1 MGIVRQIHS
10 ENDHQLLPD
19 HACLWRYVPLKT
31 LFFYLSGNIFIPSI
45 GKLRQSDPFEG
56 EFFFDNPWFNTAMA
70 EHYGSDLP
78 KVDEWLLER
87 CPDWERNSIEL
98 NKNYPG
104 YAANFLEK
112 HYFEFIRN
120 TRCVWCWF
128 LSRSESAAMWS
139 VYGNQGVALETTVGK
154 LRHILGKTDKD
165 FIFRQMFYVNVMGGQ
180 TFDLIPEVPD
190 HGKLLLHPYFLKRAE
205 YRSEKEVRFATC
217 GPENHK
223 LGGILLQGIKPKDW
237 IQQIRFWPKL
247 TSLEEECLKSAVEKF
262 VPDIPCS
269 KSDLMSNN
277 SGRFSE
283 DSGFMAE
290 FTKLEES
297 SWKDNS
303 DGIPAVLKK
312 I

>member
-1 MGIVRQIHS
+1 
-10 ENDHQLLPD
+10 
-19 HACLWRYVPLKT
+19 
-31 LFFYLSGNIFIPSI
+31 
-45 GKLRQSDPFEG
+45 
-56 EFFFDNPWFNTAMA
+56 MA